1 MVNVTGK
8 IHGTYINGKINLKL
22 RYRLL
27 YIIVIF
33 LGSINIYGY
42 NIFKAEKTMQKS
54 CCSKL
59 RLNFEK
65 QEGEECIKCNN
76 WWELA
81 RGVAI
86 RW

>member
-8 IHGTYINGKINLKL
+8 IHETYINGKINLKL